1 MTINK
6 KLRNAAI
13 YHRVNLIGYENNLI
27 RESLKLLDIVDKEL
41 TAQLYVALEDLSPSD
56 FKISRLE
63 SILASSKSLKSITDY
78 LFGEL
83 NSLSEH
89 ESNYQY
95 SLFESLLPDIVKSK
109 YPLMQIPP
117 NQIFT
122 AVKAKPF
129 QGRLLS
135 EWASNIEDDR
145 LKRVANSVRTGYATG
160 ETTEQII
167 RRVRGTKKNKYKDG
181 VLEASKRN
189 VSSVIRSAVSH
200 TAAIARESFGNAN
213 SDIIKGKQWLST
225 LDTSTTPMCM
235 IRDLKEYTL
244 DNTPIGHD
252 IPYGDGPG
260 KLHFCCRSV
269 ETFIL
274 KSYRELG
281 INIDEAPSGTRASM
295 DGQVP
300 AKTSYF
306 EWLKTQSQERQEQI
320 LGIERARLLR
330 DGEIAP
336 ENFFTRDGHLLTLEQ
351 LKNRECIVDSTVNL
365 KTIEDIENW
374 MVKKKIADSV
384 QFPKGTSLESA
395 KEVAE
400 ISSDIIRRF
409 NLPKLS
415 WLGTKEGFSDSAAGA
430 YYISQNSIHM
440 ASWMLDA
447 SEWEAIA
454 ENAAMLGYKDVVIH
468 ELVLSPDK
476 KQLAK
481 IISSLDILPYA
492 SVQSIKGTIAHEFGH
507 YLYYQDERYLSQIT
521 QTAYNDKWAYVLSY
535 YSSDSNEELFSESF
549 ALYML
554 GDEKSK
560 NRIHP
565 LILEWFKKHDKR

>member
-6 KLRNAAI
+6 KLRNEAI

-63 SILASSKSLKSITDY
+63 SMLASSKSLKSVTDY
-78 LFGEL
+78 LLGEL
-83 NSLSEH
+83 SLLSEH
-89 ESNYQY
+89 ESSYQY

-117 NQIFT
+117 SQIFT

-145 LKRVANSVRTGYATG
+145 LKRVANAVRTGYVTG
-160 ETTEQII
+160 ETAEQII
-167 RRVRGTKKNKYKDG
+167 RHVRGTKKNNYRDG
-181 VLEASKRN
+181 ILEASKRN

-225 LDTSTTPMCM
+225 LDTSTTPMCI

-244 DNTPIGHD
+244 DNKPIGHD

-260 KLHFCCRSV
+260 KLHFCCRSA

-281 INIDEAPSGTRASM
+281 IDIDEAPSGTRASM

-300 AKTSYF
+300 AKTSYL
-306 EWLKTQSQERQEQI
+306 EWLQTQSQARQEQI
-320 LGIERARLLR
+320 LGVERARLLR
-330 DGEIAP
+330 NGEIAP
-336 ENFFTRDGHLLTLEQ
+336 ESFFTRDGHVLTLKQ
-351 LKNRECIVDSTVNL
+351 LK
-365 KTIEDIENW
+365 
-374 MVKKKIADSV
+374 
-384 QFPKGTSLESA
+384 
-395 KEVAE
+395 
-400 ISSDIIRRF
+400 
-409 NLPKLS
+409 
-415 WLGTKEGFSDSAAGA
+415 
-430 YYISQNSIHM
+430 SQ
-440 ASWMLDA
+440 
-447 SEWEAIA
+447 
-454 ENAAMLGYKDVVIH
+454 
-468 ELVLSPDK
+468 EL
-476 KQLAK
+476 
-481 IISSLDILPYA
+481 I
-492 SVQSIKGTIAHEFGH
+492 
-507 YLYYQDERYLSQIT
+507 
-521 QTAYNDKWAYVLSY
+521 N
-535 YSSDSNEELFSESF
+535 
-549 ALYML
+549 
-554 GDEKSK
+554 
-560 NRIHP
+560 
-565 LILEWFKKHDKR
+565 

>member
-6 KLRNAAI
+6 KLRNEAI

-63 SILASSKSLKSITDY
+63 SMLASSKSLKSVTDY
-78 LFGEL
+78 LLVEL
-83 NSLSEH
+83 NLLSEH
-89 ESNYQY
+89 ESSYQY
-95 SLFESLLPDIVKSK
+95 SLFESLLPDVVKSK
-109 YPLMQIPP
+109 YPLMQISP
-117 NQIFT
+117 NQIFA

-145 LKRVANSVRTGYATG
+145 LKRVANAVRTGYATG

-167 RRVRGTKKNKYKDG
+167 RRVRGTKKNNYRDG
-181 VLEASKRN
+181 ILEASKRN

-244 DNTPIGHD
+244 DNKPIGHI

-300 AKTSYF
+300 AKTSYL
-306 EWLKTQSQERQEQI
+306 EWLQAQSKERQEQI
-320 LGIERARLLR
+320 LGVERARLLR
-330 DGEIAP
+330 NGEITP
-336 ENFFTRDGHLLTLEQ
+336 ENFFTRDGHVLTLNE
-351 LKNRECIVDSTVNL
+351 LKNQEL
-365 KTIEDIENW
+365 
-374 MVKKKIADSV
+374 
-384 QFPKGTSLESA
+384 
-395 KEVAE
+395 
-400 ISSDIIRRF
+400 
-409 NLPKLS
+409 
-415 WLGTKEGFSDSAAGA
+415 
-430 YYISQNSIHM
+430 IH
-440 ASWMLDA
+440 
-447 SEWEAIA
+447 
-454 ENAAMLGYKDVVIH
+454 
-468 ELVLSPDK
+468 
-476 KQLAK
+476 
-481 IISSLDILPYA
+481 
-492 SVQSIKGTIAHEFGH
+492 
-507 YLYYQDERYLSQIT
+507 
-521 QTAYNDKWAYVLSY
+521 
-535 YSSDSNEELFSESF
+535 
-549 ALYML
+549 
-554 GDEKSK
+554 
-560 NRIHP
+560 
-565 LILEWFKKHDKR
+565 

>member
-6 KLRNAAI
+6 KLRNEAI

-63 SILASSKSLKSITDY
+63 SMLVSSKSLKSVSDY

-83 NSLSEH
+83 SSLSEH

-95 SLFESLLPDIVKSK
+95 SLFESLLPDIVKNK

-145 LKRVANSVRTGYATG
+145 LKRVANAVRAGYVTG

-167 RRVRGTKKNKYKDG
+167 RRVRGTKKNRYKDS

-200 TAAIARESFGNAN
+200 TASIARESFGNAN

-225 LDTSTTPMCM
+225 LDTSTTPMCI

-244 DNTPIGHD
+244 DNKPIGHD

-300 AKTSYF
+300 AKNSYL
-306 EWLKTQSQERQEQI
+306 EWLQTQSQARQEQI
-320 LGIERARLLR
+320 LGVERARLLR
-330 DGEIAP
+330 NGEIAP
-336 ENFFTRDGHLLTLEQ
+336 ESFFTRDGHVLT
-351 LKNRECIVDSTVNL
+351 I
-365 KTIEDIENW
+365 
-374 MVKKKIADSV
+374 
-384 QFPKGTSLESA
+384 
-395 KEVAE
+395 
-400 ISSDIIRRF
+400 
-409 NLPKLS
+409 
-415 WLGTKEGFSDSAAGA
+415 
-430 YYISQNSIHM
+430 
-440 ASWMLDA
+440 
-447 SEWEAIA
+447 
-454 ENAAMLGYKDVVIH
+454 
-468 ELVLSPDK
+468 
-476 KQLAK
+476 KQLRN
-481 IISSLDILPYA
+481 
-492 SVQSIKGTIAHEFGH
+492 Q
-507 YLYYQDERYLSQIT
+507 
-521 QTAYNDKWAYVLSY
+521 
-535 YSSDSNEELFSESF
+535 ELI
-549 ALYML
+549 
-554 GDEKSK
+554 
-560 NRIHP
+560 N
-565 LILEWFKKHDKR
+565 